1 MKKAPTPANEAA
13 RLADLEGYSI
23 LDSLP
28 EPAFDDI
35 TELASFISGK
45 PIALVSLIDSNRQ
58 WFKSKVGL
66 GASETPRDVSFCGH
80 AIHGDKIFVVNDA
93 TKDER
98 FFDNPLVTGAPNVT
112 FYAGVP
118 LESPQGYKLGTL
130 CVIDSK
136 AGALTNEQTE
146 MLTRLSRQVVAQ
158 MELRKHLV
166 EFKAINKSLALE
178 TIAKTGFIANM
189 SHEIRTPLNAI
200 FGTLQILKEQ
210 KLTPADQEL
219 LAMAKTASETVLQL
233 VNDVLDMSKIEAGR
247 MLINL
252 EPTDVANI
260 TDDITK
266 MFAGR
271 ASLSHVTV
279 RSTIHDSVKSP
290 LLTDELRLKQIL
302 INLIGNALKFTAER
316 GSVTVDLSVTPN
328 GKDAIAKW
336 VIKDTGIGMAKA
348 TLDKLGQPFE
358 QGDTNITKK
367 FGGTGLG
374 LALVKRLMTLMQGSL
389 EIESTLGKGSTFT
402 ISIPMQKHAA
412 YAAIASDTSDDAA
425 PLPCSTLIVDDT
437 KTNRIVLN
445 RMLEPWGFDRK
456 ETDSGLEALKI
467 FRSDH
472 PALILLDLQ
481 MPDMD
486 GFEVIRNI
494 RDFEASSP
502 DIKRSYVVAVTG
514 QVFDD
519 DVKRCFDSGFDA
531 HIAKPVSKE
540 ALRKVLNKRPK

>member
-1 MKKAPTPANEAA
+1 
-13 RLADLEGYSI
+13 
-23 LDSLP
+23 
-28 EPAFDDI
+28 
-35 TELASFISGK
+35 
-45 PIALVSLIDSNRQ
+45 
-58 WFKSKVGL
+58 
-66 GASETPRDVSFCGH
+66 
-80 AIHGDKIFVVNDA
+80 
-93 TKDER
+93 
-98 FFDNPLVTGAPNVT
+98 
-112 FYAGVP
+112 
-118 LESPQGYKLGTL
+118 
-130 CVIDSK
+130 
-136 AGALTNEQTE
+136 
-146 MLTRLSRQVVAQ
+146 
-158 MELRKHLV
+158 
-166 EFKAINKSLALE
+166 
-178 TIAKTGFIANM
+178 
-189 SHEIRTPLNAI
+189 
-200 FGTLQILKEQ
+200 
-210 KLTPADQEL
+210 
-219 LAMAKTASETVLQL
+219 
-233 VNDVLDMSKIEAGR
+233 